1 MKNIEKGTVPNENT
15 GLEDNIVCV
24 KIPIIPH
31 LYKGVFLWKPL
42 PWVFFPSFW

>member
-1 MKNIEKGTVPNENT
+1 MKTIEKGTVPNENT
-15 GLEDNIVCV
+15 GLENETPYA

-31 LYKGVFLWKPL
+31 LYKGAFLWKPL